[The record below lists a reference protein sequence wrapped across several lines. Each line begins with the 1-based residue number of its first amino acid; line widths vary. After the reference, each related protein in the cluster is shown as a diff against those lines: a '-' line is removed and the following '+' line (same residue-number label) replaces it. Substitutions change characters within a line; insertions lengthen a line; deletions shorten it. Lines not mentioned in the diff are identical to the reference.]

1 MAKKTEPMVHVAT
14 LDYTAGEQTLDL
26 AKLSP
31 QMVSYLLNYGFQKT
45 LQDCVAGV
53 AKQAAGAYLLPDS
66 KEYVAFCEKASI
78 DPDSRSHTPEAFS
91 LAVVKAMR
99 EARLA
104 AIVDGTV
111 GLRATSSPIDPVAAM
126 MSTIARERIA
136 AAHRA
141 KGLKAPTKDAMAD
154 WVARYLAKQGE
165 ALRLEAT
172 TRLAATS
179 AVSLEDL
186 GI

>member
-1 MAKKTEPMVHVAT
+1 MT
-14 LDYTAGEQTLDL
+14 YTSGEQTLDL
-26 AKLSP
+26 GALSP
-31 QMVSYLLNYGFQKT
+31 TTVSYLLNYGFQKT

-66 KEYVAFCEKASI
+66 KEYVAFCEKGSI
-78 DPDSRSHTPEAFS
+78 DPDSRSYTPETFS

-99 EARLA
+99 DARLA

-111 GLRATSSPIDPVAAM
+111 GLRATSSPTDPVGAT